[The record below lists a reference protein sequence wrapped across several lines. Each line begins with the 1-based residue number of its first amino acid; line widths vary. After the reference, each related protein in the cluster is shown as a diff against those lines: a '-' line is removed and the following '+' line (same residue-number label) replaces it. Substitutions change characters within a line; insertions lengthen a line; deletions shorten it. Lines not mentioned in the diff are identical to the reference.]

1 VVLSEVL
8 GAGSVFADQ
17 TLDFLACVIA
27 TSANAGKLRKNI
39 LPEQQSLVF
48 TEYSRAP
55 NFLASSLGVVSSLLS
70 VGLNLRLNLA
80 KLHNG
85 ACASAWH

>member
-1 VVLSEVL
+1 MLDRQKDVLR
-8 GAGSVFADQ
+8 D
-17 TLDFLACVIA
+17 
-27 TSANAGKLRKNI
+27 K
-39 LPEQQSLVF
+39 QSIVS
-48 TEYSRAP
+48 TEYSWAR

-70 VGLNLRLNLA
+70 IDLILSHNLV